1 MKKLSVFPL
10 YLIGATVL
18 LLINPLPIAADPL
31 PTFPDAVLPQVFCF
45 KITDIR
51 ADKTDPE
58 LNKFTFEFEVL
69 NWSSGFA
76 NNVEIMLSQPD
87 TSGVRFTAAGVDA
100 DGRPLIIEGV
110 GIEDTNGNGI
120 LDPGEDTN
128 GDGRL
133 TDDLMPGNL
142 NTPNEFMV
150 TTQTDTLIFWETE
163 PFPQL
168 IPVLYPSIQL
178 PFIQYAYAGMDPVG
192 IRNADLI
199 GAAAFGGTPA
209 ANNRIPGFPG
219 TTTIDGAGNVSPLEA
234 IDNGD
239 NVRDGFT
246 FTVDGLDPGDTF
258 QFNWFLTQT
267 FLTGG
272 DPPTVT
278 IPLGTSFGG
287 NDYGFGVVI
296 ISRVDAAALPGPVYI
311 GNLGVQQTGAQFFDS
326 VFIVPDPAGVAAEFG
341 AGLTAPFVKPN
352 DNVFEAGI
360 NAIIISTPAVGGEI
374 IPIETT
380 SLLLVSAQTF
390 SWMIPVVLSVIG
402 IGLFVV
408 SRKSENS

>member
-18 LLINPLPIAADPL
+18 LLINPLPIAADPV
-31 PTFPDAVLPQVFCF
+31 PVPPPGTVLPQVFCF

-69 NWSSGFA
+69 NWA
-76 NNVEIMLSQPD
+76 NNNANNAEIMLSQTD
-87 TSGVRFTAAGVDA
+87 TSSVSFTAAGVEV

-133 TDDLMPGNL
+133 TDDPMPGNL

-150 TTQTDTLIFWETE
+150 TTQTDTRIFWETE
-163 PFPQL
+163 AFPPFIPQ
-168 IPVLYPSIQL
+168 SIQL
-178 PFIQYAYAGMDPVG
+178 PFIQYAYAGGSFGG
-192 IRNADLI
+192 IPNRNLI
-199 GAAAFGGTPA
+199 GAAGGGTDA
-209 ANNRIPGFPG
+209 ANALIPGFPG

-246 FTVDGLDPGDTF
+246 FTVDNLDAGDTF

-267 FLTGG
+267 FEGSSGTE
-272 DPPTVT
+272 TF
-278 IPLGTSFGG
+278 PLGTSFGG

-296 ISRVDAAALPGPVYI
+296 I
-311 GNLGVQQTGAQFFDS
+311 
-326 VFIVPDPAGVAAEFG
+326 
-341 AGLTAPFVKPN
+341 
-352 DNVFEAGI
+352 I
-360 NAIIISTPAVGGEI
+360 NY
-374 IPIETT
+374 
-380 SLLLVSAQTF
+380 
-390 SWMIPVVLSVIG
+390 VLSSTVNFITLFYCKVIYRNYSML
-402 IGLFVV
+402 ITLVVFVQ
-408 SRKSENS
+408 